1 MSVPRFVHLNNG
13 VSLPTIGLGTYKSPK
28 GQVEEAVKAAIDI
41 GYRHFDCA
49 WYYGNET
56 EVGSAIKEKINSG
69 TVKREDIFV
78 TSKLWNNFHA
88 RDAVIPKLKESLT
101 SLGLEY
107 LDLYLIH
114 WPFGIK
120 QDGPPLPSEN
130 AESFFTD
137 DDYVETWK
145 GMEDAQKLGLTK
157 SIGLSN
163 FNSEQVER
171 ILKNATIKPVVNQVE
186 CNPNLTQKKLIS
198 YCKERDI
205 VIVGYTPLGRVEVAG
220 QPGFPDPTILDAKV
234 IAMSKKYNKTAAQI
248 VLNYLVNNLGVVVIP
263 KSVTPSRIKENFE
276 IYDFV
281 LDAEDETYLDSRNN
295 GQRVAQLTPYKTHKY
310 YPFNID
316 F

>member
-1 MSVPRFVHLNNG
+1 MSVPRFVRLNNG
-13 VSLPTIGLGTYKSPK
+13 VNLPTIGLGTYKSPK

-49 WYYGNET
+49 WFYGNET
-56 EVGSAIKEKINSG
+56 EVGSAIREKIDTG
-69 TVKREDIFV
+69 VVKREEIFV

-88 RDAVIPKLKESLT
+88 RDAVVPKLKETLI

-120 QDGPPLPSEN
+120 QDGPPMPSEN
-130 AESFFTD
+130 IESFFSN
-137 DDYVETWK
+137 DDYVDTWK
-145 GMEDAQKLGLTK
+145 GMEEAQKLGLTK

-186 CNPNLTQKKLIS
+186 CNPNLTQKKLILF
-198 YCKERDI
+198 CKERDI
-205 VIVGYTPLGRVEVAG
+205 VVVGFTPLGRVEFAG
-220 QPGFPDPTILDAKV
+220 QPGFPDPTILDPKV
-234 IAMSKKYNKTAAQI
+234 IAMGKKYNKTAAQV

-263 KSVTPSRIKENFE
+263 KSATPSRIKENFE

-281 LDAEDETYLDSRNN
+281 LDAEDVTYLDSRNN
-295 GQRVAQLTPYKTHKY
+295 GQRVAGLTSYKTHKY